1 MATRRRLDAELV
13 RRDLARS
20 RQQASELIAA
30 GRDLVPRL
38 IGCLPCLLEADL
50 GIGTDRKLLF
60 DRADPVAESPESAA
74 RWGDLDVQSAVV
86 SNLVRLVLWLE
97 CSKPSLGQRHV
108 RAFSR
113 CGFRKGPQKARKNV
127 RNPREKAGRSGTI
140 QGPIPLDFC
149 GFNTLF
155 GMFREEQMVPRRG
168 VKILSQAMPRHP

>member
-1 MATRRRLDAELV
+1 M
-13 RRDLARS
+13 
-20 RQQASELIAA
+20 
-30 GRDLVPRL
+30 PRL
-38 IGCLPCLLEADL
+38 VGCLPCLLEADL
-50 GIGTDRKLLF
+50 GVSTDRQLLF
-60 DRADPVAESPESAA
+60 DRPDPVAESPEFAPG
-74 RWGDLDVQSAVV
+74 WGDLDVQSAVV

-168 VKILSQAMPRHP
+168 LEPPRRFQRRHLKTVRLPIPPSGHGAKRLVAFRR